1 MDLKPD
7 PKAEFDFKDLFRKP
21 HKLFGY
27 SYIYFVLLVGALGYL
42 YITNLTLIGK
52 NSISPLVLG
61 DSSSFVK
68 DIPYQSPSILPP
80 VDVMKVSAATPELIA
95 KGKELFKANCTS
107 CHGDAGEGNGPTA
120 ATLNPKPRNFHS
132 LTGWTNGSKISQ
144 IYKTLQ
150 EGIVRNGMA
159 SYSYLPPAD
168 RFALIHYVRSFAAG
182 QPVDSQ
188 AELMALETSYQL
200 SKGSNISGQIPI
212 KKATEL
218 VVAESRPSVAAIRE
232 LAEKRYDRL
241 GTGGEALFE
250 RLSVKKEKVLTAF
263 VLHGSAISNVE
274 QFINSVSSDPVQA
287 GFKADVV
294 RLSQAQWASL
304 YQFLSGLRGKK

>member
-1 MDLKPD
+1 MDIKPD
-7 PKAEFDFKDLFRKP
+7 PKAEFDFTDLLRKP

-52 NSISPLVLG
+52 NSISPLVLS

-68 DIPYQSPSILPP
+68 DIPFQSPSILPP
-80 VDVMKVSAATPELIA
+80 VDVMKVSAETPELVA
-95 KGKELFKANCTS
+95 KGKELFKANCAS

-132 LTGWTNGSKISQ
+132 LAGWTNGSKISQ

-168 RFALIHYVRSFAAG
+168 RFALIHYVRSFAPG

-188 AELMALETSYQL
+188 PELMALETSYQL

-212 KKATEL
+212 KKAAEL
-218 VVAESRPSVAAIRE
+218 VVAEAGPSVATIRE
-232 LAEKRYDRL
+232 LAGKRYDRL

-250 RLSVKKEKVLTAF
+250 RFSVKKEKVLTAF
-263 VLHGSAISNVE
+263 ILHGSSISTVD
-274 QFINSVSSDPVQA
+274 QFINSVTSDPVQA